1 MVCDYKSIN
10 KPSHLW
16 GVNFTELIQRTS
28 NMKNASVRESAH
40 ITYDIGLL
48 PSHNRKQHFGLY
60 FILCHREWVFVAGG
74 SLRWLWSMVELVGAP
89 VERFRC
95 WRPSVVGPH
104 LLLCGAVRPVVVEQ
118 WRVQSAKCRLGP
130 KCWPSLAEETP
141 HYTQESPAFS
151 AHLPCIVIFI
161 KIMIMIISS
170 VRSSNSHP
178 DLLVITTSTTTP
190 LFQIHTGPQ
199 HWTFTFWAT
208 TAI

>member
-1 MVCDYKSIN
+1 
-10 KPSHLW
+10 
-16 GVNFTELIQRTS
+16 
-28 NMKNASVRESAH
+28 MKNAHVRESAR

-104 LLLCGAVRPVVVEQ
+104 LLLCRAVRPVVVEQ

-151 AHLPCIVIFI
+151 PHLPCIVCIVIFI
-161 KIMIMIISS
+161 KIMIMIIYCVTRASLLYF
-170 VRSSNSHP
+170 VRSWLALSFKVCQWVCQACVTPFH
-178 DLLVITTSTTTP
+178 IST
-190 LFQIHTGPQ
+190 LCNI
-199 HWTFTFWAT
+199 
-208 TAI
+208 